1 MTLQINNFRVLSEH
15 QSEIKADDAV
25 FEKHKLERKNMNITP
40 TKTYRASSMPL
51 AMDCPGSQYGEHDG
65 VLINP
70 NDISGTVGTCCHDI
84 LADYVLQQEQ
94 PLEHYLSKRGIP
106 DNHKTEIQIMT
117 AIGKRFWAGYA
128 HLFPNPTIEQGYSHK
143 VDSITYTGHTDIA
156 SVDDTLVHVLDWKTT
171 RLEGC
176 NYSPQMMR
184 YLWLVMTK
192 AATGNI
198 AYDSDTTRFKYTI
211 VFLRD
216 KTVET
221 SIEFTWKDLDQFQE
235 EFIDRVVN
243 WDGKTYCP
251 GSNCTYCPRMAT
263 CPAHTAMVKQAI
275 QIVLTDPEEF
285 VQSLQEPQCVE
296 LYQKVRY
303 VEGFLK
309 KAIDSVKLR
318 CQASDNRLRGDT
330 GKDLILREQIKTTI
344 LPLEAWPVM
353 DAELSDTE
361 IAPCLSISKGTLL
374 DTIAAKVGRGMKGKA
389 KDAFMAK
396 LAEAG
401 AVETKPYFV
410 PAIVTHVPQITETE
424 IEEDTEA

>member
-1 MTLQINNFRVLSEH
+1 MTKYVLTELE
-15 QSEIKADDAV
+15 SEIKRDDEV

-51 AMDCPGSQYGEHDG
+51 AFDCPGSQYGDHDG

-70 NDISGTVGTCCHDI
+70 NDISGTIGTCCHDV
-84 LADYVLQQEQ
+84 LADYVLGKEQ
-94 PLEHYLSKRGIP
+94 PLEHYLPKRGIP
-106 DNHKTEIQIMT
+106 DTHKTEIQIMT
-117 AIGKRFWAGYA
+117 AIGKRFWDEYG
-128 HLFPNPTIEQGYSHK
+128 HLFPEPVVEESFESVLDEG
-143 VDSITYTGHTDIA
+143 VFTGHTDIC
-156 SVDDTLVHVLDWKTT
+156 SFDGDLIHVEDHKTT

-184 YLWLVMTK
+184 YLWLAMYRYVD
-192 AATGNI
+192 A
-198 AYDSDTTRFKYTI
+198 SRFKYTI
-211 VFLRD
+211 CFLRD
-216 KTVET
+216 RTIET
-221 SIEFTWKDLDQFQE
+221 SIEFTRDDLHAFHQ
-235 EFIDRVVN
+235 EFINRVVN

-275 QIVLTDPEEF
+275 QIVLTDPEDL
-285 VQSLQEPQCVE
+285 VQSLQDPQCVA
-296 LYQKVRY
+296 LYQQVRY

-318 CQASDNRLRGDT
+318 CQASDNRLRGDA

-344 LPLEAWPVM
+344 LPLQAWPVM

-396 LAEAG
+396 LYEAG

-410 PAIVTHVPQITETE
+410 PAIVTHVPQITETV
-424 IEEDTEA
+424 IEEDNLNSLERNES